1 MKIKGYYWAIIAAA
15 ALVVLAIFIVPLFTG
30 SDENSTSGSP
40 HSADQLASYES
51 IDYTPVIETYQSL
64 IQENPNDTF
73 VLDSFG
79 NFYMQTGKYKE
90 AKDQYE
96 KAATLNPNNPSFFAG
111 TGEAYS
117 MLGMVDLANREIDK
131 GLALDPASQT
141 LMVLKGNVLANQNKR
156 DEAKTWWQKAYDINP
171 TTQIGIMAGQ
181 LLQDQAAGSSSG
193 SSGGSSNPHATGEI
207 PLD

>member
-15 ALVVLAIFIVPLFTG
+15 ALVVLAVFILPNIFG
-30 SDENSTSGSP
+30 SDDSSNSGSA

-51 IDYTPVIETYQSL
+51 IDYTPFIETYQSL

-73 VLDSFG
+73 VLGSFG

-96 KAATLNPNNPSFFAG
+96 KAAALNPNDPSFFAG

-131 GLALDPASQT
+131 GLALDPNNQT

-171 TTQIGIMAGQ
+171 STQIGVMAGQ
-181 LLQDQAAGSSSG
+181 LLQEQSAGSSPG
-193 SSGGSSNPHATGEI
+193 SSSGSSNPHATGEI
-207 PLD
+207 PLE